1 MNRNK
6 KIVKTMA
13 AAMAGVLAIQAGAY
27 PVFAEEK
34 EETVYV
40 QADAEGAATDII
52 VSDWLKNEEGQIGRA
67 SCRERV

>member
-6 KIVKTMA
+6 KIVKTMAA

-34 EETVYV
+34 AVIT
-40 QADAEGAATDII
+40 DCLPTNMIATD
-52 VSDWLKNEEGQIGRA
+52 SF
-67 SCRERV
+67 SFC

>member
-34 EETVYV
+34 EETVY
-40 QADAEGAATDII
+40 D
-52 VSDWLKNEEGQIGRA
+52 
-67 SCRERV
+67 